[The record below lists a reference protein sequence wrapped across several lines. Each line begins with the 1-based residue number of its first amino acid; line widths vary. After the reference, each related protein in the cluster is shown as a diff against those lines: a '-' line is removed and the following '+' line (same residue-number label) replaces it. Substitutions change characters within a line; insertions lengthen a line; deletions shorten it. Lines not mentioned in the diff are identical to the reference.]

1 MSAAEQAPRCGTDD
15 DDSEALDLVRSDAS
29 SCSSTGGRRL
39 RRLQYLARLKAACDD
54 ETQGGLPEPTVPVKF
69 L

>member
-1 MSAAEQAPRCGTDD
+1 MSEAEQALRCGTDD
-15 DDSEALDLVRSDAS
+15 DDSEALGVVRTDAS

-39 RRLQYLARLKAACDD
+39 RRLQYLARLKAPFHD
-54 ETQGGLPEPTVPVKF
+54 EMRGGLPEPTVPVEF